1 VCKNLKENQMI
12 GKNWLRGGT
21 VSARIKRTAF
31 TFAALVLALIIGK
44 VASTAE
50 PLSDKSLAAQIFDTM
65 VQLPGNTPGH
75 CIVHAKG
82 IVCQGTL
89 TPTKGAAS
97 SSHAKHLS
105 GPAVPITVR
114 FSDADPS
121 PSVLDILPNAAPS
134 GMAIRFSPKGG
145 DEPDIVSFQLAAKDF
160 AKLSQNKLTFPV
172 PVSGD
177 EKANGTVLG
186 QHLKLV
192 ASIVTAVVLKDTGHW
207 VLEERPK
214 ETRDALVKFL

>member
-1 VCKNLKENQMI
+1 MI

-21 VSARIKRTAF
+21 VSPRVKRTAF
-31 TFAALVLALIIGK
+31 ILAALVLALIIGQ

-50 PLSDKSLAAQIFDTM
+50 PLSDKSLAEQIFETI
-65 VQLPGNTPGH
+65 VQLPGNAPGH
-75 CIVHAKG
+75 RIIHAKG
-82 IVCQGTL
+82 IVCQGTF
-89 TPTKGAAS
+89 TPTRGAAS

-121 PSVLDILPNAAPS
+121 PSVSDILPNAAPS
-134 GMAIRFSPKGG
+134 GMPIRFSLKGG
-145 DEPDIVSFQLAAKDF
+145 DETDIVSFQLAAKDF
-160 AKLSQNKLTFPV
+160 AQLSQNKLTFPV
-172 PVSGD
+172 LVLGG

-186 QHLKLV
+186 QQLKLV
-192 ASIVTAVVLKDTGHW
+192 ASNVTVVLLKDTGHW

-214 ETRDALVKFL
+214 ETTYALVKFL